1 MDKEANDYHWK
12 VLVTFLEQIARQKG
26 ITQEQIAEA
35 TGMKQQSIARVFSLK
50 FVPKLHTFLAI
61 AGAVGVNF
69 FFEDKEGTSDL
80 TKGFEAAMEKLG
92 RRPDKLPKN

>member
-26 ITQEQIAEA
+26 ITQDHIAA
-35 TGMKQQSIARVFSLK
+35 ITGMKQSSISRLFSLNY
-50 FVPKLHTFLAI
+50 VPKLHTFLAI

>member
-26 ITQEQIAEA
+26 ITQDQIAA
-35 TGMKQQSIARVFSLK
+35 ITGMKQSSISRLFSLNY
-50 FVPKLHTFLAI
+50 VPKLHTFLSI
-61 AGAVGVNF
+61 AQAVGVNF
-69 FFEDKEGTSDL
+69 FFEDKEGISDL

>member
-26 ITQEQIAEA
+26 ITQGQIAEA
-35 TGMKQQSIARVFSLK
+35 TGMKQSSISRLFSLNY
-50 FVPKLHTFLAI
+50 VPKLHTFLSI
-61 AGAVGVNF
+61 AQAVGVNF

-92 RRPDKLPKN
+92 RRPDKLPQN

>member
-1 MDKEANDYHWK
+1 MDKANDYHWK

-26 ITQEQIAEA
+26 ITQGQIAEF

-50 FVPKLHTFLAI
+50 FVPKLHTFLSI

-69 FFEDKEGTSDL
+69 FFEDKDGTSDL
-80 TKGFEAAMEKLG
+80 TKGSEAAMEKLG